1 MVTEMDTLFTQPKNS
16 TKLIACGIYASVIVG
31 VLFSQHILD
40 GLPILAEDHLT
51 IASGAMVAPILNGTN
66 LERSFVDKLTIEQRS
81 AKFNAQIKK
90 KYKNGVITD
99 VDKGVKH
106 IRLTRYYQGKPV
118 KINIIE
124 MNSSLNPNLEL
135 TPTLA
140 SESLGRKS
148 TIRTIAK
155 NNNSIVAINGTFFKP
170 STGVPLGT
178 LMINKKMYTGPMYN
192 RVAMGIFD
200 NGYDMARVQLNANL
214 MAGDTVVKV
223 DNLNQPKTLSTQVIV
238 YTREWG
244 KKAPVTPKYGK
255 QIAVADSKIVQA
267 STDQLEIPENGFVVV
282 GPASKLNQLTD
293 KKEIKFDLK
302 TIPEWNNVKHII
314 GGGPYLVKNGQAYVD
329 ISEQKLGSIGGRNPR
344 SAIGYTAD
352 GDLIIVAVDGREKAS
367 IGMTLWELAGLMKS
381 IGCINAMNLDGGGST
396 VLYVN
401 GKVVNHPKV
410 QGGIALSNAITLNKV
425 NQVALDNH
433 N

>member
-1 MVTEMDTLFTQPKNS
+1 MVTEMDTLILQPKIS
-16 TKLIACGIYASVIVG
+16 TKLIACSVYASVIVG
-31 VLFSQHILD
+31 ILFSQHVFE
-40 GLPILAEDHLT
+40 GPPILAQDHLT
-51 IASGAMVAPILNGTN
+51 IASGTIVAPILNGTS
-66 LERSFVDKLTIEQRS
+66 LEKDLVDKLTTEQKI

-118 KINIIE
+118 KINVIE
-124 MNSSLNPNLEL
+124 LNSALNPNLEL
-135 TPTLA
+135 TPALA
-140 SESLGRKS
+140 SDTLGRKS

-200 NGYDMARVQLNANL
+200 NGYDMARVQMNAGL
-214 MAGDTVVKV
+214 TSKDTVVKV
-223 DNLNQPKTLSTQVIV
+223 DNINQPKTLSTQVIV
-238 YTREWG
+238 YTRQWG
-244 KKAPVTPKYGK
+244 KKAPITPKYGK
-255 QIAVADSKIVQA
+255 QIAVSEDKIIQT
-267 STDQLEIPENGFVVV
+267 STQPLEIPENGFVVV
-282 GPASKLNQLTD
+282 GPASKLNQLTENNEVKLD
-293 KKEIKFDLK
+293 IK

-352 GDLIIVAVDGREKAS
+352 GNLIIVAVDGREKAS
-367 IGMTLWELAGLMKS
+367 IGMTLWELASFMKS
-381 IGCINAMNLDGGGST
+381 IGCVNAMNLDGGGST

-401 GKVVNHPKV
+401 GKVVNNPKV

-425 NQVALDNH
+425 NQVASKL
-433 N
+433 

>member
-1 MVTEMDTLFTQPKNS
+1 MVTEMDTLFTQQKNT
-16 TKLIACGIYASVIVG
+16 TKLITCGIYASVVVG
-31 VLFSQHILD
+31 VLFSQHIFEGPPLW
-40 GLPILAEDHLT
+40 AEDHLT
-51 IASGAMVAPILNGTN
+51 IASGAIVAPILNGTN
-66 LERSFVDKLTIEQRS
+66 LEKSLVDKLTIEQRN
-81 AKFNAQIKK
+81 AKFNADIRK
-90 KYKNGVITD
+90 KYKKGVITD

-106 IRLTRYYQGKPV
+106 IRLTRYYNGQPV
-118 KINIIE
+118 KINVIE
-124 MNSSLNPNLEL
+124 LNSSLNPNLEL

-140 SESLGRKS
+140 SETLGRKS

-214 MAGDTVVKV
+214 SAGGTVVKV

-238 YTREWG
+238 YTRDWG

-255 QIAVADSKIVQA
+255 QIAVSDNKIIET
-267 STDQLEIPENGFVVV
+267 STNQLEIPENGFVVV
-282 GPASKLNQLTD
+282 GPASKLNQLAD
-293 KKEIKFDLK
+293 KKEVKFDIK

-352 GDLIIVAVDGREKAS
+352 GNLIIVAVDGREKAS
-367 IGMTLWELAGLMKS
+367 IGMTLWELASFMKS
-381 IGCINAMNLDGGGST
+381 IGCVNAMNLDGGGST

-425 NQVALDNH
+425 NQVASK
-433 N
+433 

>member
-1 MVTEMDTLFTQPKNS
+1 MVTEMDTLFTQQKNT
-16 TKLIACGIYASVIVG
+16 TKLITCGIYASVIVG
-31 VLFSQHILD
+31 VLFSQHIFE
-40 GLPILAEDHLT
+40 GPPIWAEDHLT
-51 IASGAMVAPILNGTN
+51 IASGAIVAPILNGTN
-66 LERSFVDKLTIEQRS
+66 LEKSLVDKLTIEQRN
-81 AKFNAQIKK
+81 AKFNADIRK
-90 KYKNGVITD
+90 KYKKGLITD

-106 IRLTRYYQGKPV
+106 IRLTRYYNGQPV
-118 KINIIE
+118 KINVIE
-124 MNSSLNPNLEL
+124 MNSALNPNLEL

-140 SESLGRKS
+140 SDTLGRKS

-214 MAGDTVVKV
+214 TADNTVVKV

-255 QIAVADSKIVQA
+255 QIAVSDNKIVQT
-267 STDQLEIPENGFVVV
+267 STDQLEIPESGFVVV

-293 KKEIKFDLK
+293 KKEVKFDIK

-367 IGMTLWELAGLMKS
+367 IGMTLWELASFMKS
-381 IGCINAMNLDGGGST
+381 IGCVNAMNLDGGGST

-425 NQVALDNH
+425 NQVALNKDN
-433 N
+433 

>member
-1 MVTEMDTLFTQPKNS
+1 MVTKMDTLFVQQKNS

-31 VLFSQHILD
+31 VLFSQHVFQ
-40 GLPILAEDHLT
+40 GAPIWAEDHLT
-51 IASGAMVAPILNGTN
+51 IASGAIVAPILNGAN
-66 LERSFVDKLTIEQRS
+66 LEKNLVNNLTIEQRN

-99 VDKGVKH
+99 VDRGVKH
-106 IRLTRYYQGKPV
+106 IRLTRYYNHQPV
-118 KINIIE
+118 KINVIE
-124 MNSSLNPNLEL
+124 LNSSLNPNLEL
-135 TPTLA
+135 TPVLA
-140 SESLGRKS
+140 SETLGRKS

-192 RVAMGIFD
+192 RVAMGFFE
-200 NGYDMARVQLNANL
+200 NGYDMARVQMNANL
-214 MAGDTVVKV
+214 TSGNTVVKV

-255 QIAVADSKIVQA
+255 QIAISDNKIVQTSTA
-267 STDQLEIPENGFVVV
+267 SLEIPENGFVVV

-293 KKEIKFDLK
+293 KKEVKFDIK

-367 IGMTLWELAGLMKS
+367 VGMSLWELASFMKS
-381 IGCINAMNLDGGGST
+381 IGCVNAMNLDGGGST

-401 GKVVNHPKV
+401 GKVVNHPPV

-425 NQVALDNH
+425 NQVANK
-433 N
+433 

>member
-1 MVTEMDTLFTQPKNS
+1 MVTEMDTLFTQQKNT
-16 TKLIACGIYASVIVG
+16 TKLITCGIYASVVVG
-31 VLFSQHILD
+31 VLFSQHIFEGPPLW
-40 GLPILAEDHLT
+40 AEDHLT
-51 IASGAMVAPILNGTN
+51 IASGAIVAPILNGTN
-66 LERSFVDKLTIEQRS
+66 LEKSLVDKLTIEQRN
-81 AKFNAQIKK
+81 AKFNADIRK
-90 KYKNGVITD
+90 KYKKGVITD

-106 IRLTRYYQGKPV
+106 IRLTRYYNGQPV
-118 KINIIE
+118 KINVIE
-124 MNSSLNPNLEL
+124 LNSSLNPNLEL

-140 SESLGRKS
+140 SETLGRKS

-214 MAGDTVVKV
+214 SAGGTVVKV

-255 QIAVADSKIVQA
+255 QIAVSDNKITETSVN
-267 STDQLEIPENGFVVV
+267 QLEIPENGFVVV
-282 GPASKLNQLTD
+282 GPASKLNQLAD
-293 KKEIKFDLK
+293 KKEVKFDIK

-352 GDLIIVAVDGREKAS
+352 GNLIIVAVDGREKAS
-367 IGMTLWELAGLMKS
+367 IGMTLWELASFMKS
-381 IGCINAMNLDGGGST
+381 IGCVNAMNLDGGGST

-425 NQVALDNH
+425 NQVASK
-433 N
+433 